1 VTSDFHARSFDKT
14 RERPAP
20 DALTGH
26 WSDGDDETVTFGET
40 TLVVAIKPHCDGCR
54 EFLNADP
61 SEIPVPVLVIS
72 ADEDENAEWRDTRRR
87 VLVAPGAFE
96 LLDIRW
102 PPLYVLI
109 DPTTRRVVCEG
120 VLFGSAQVA
129 AEIAAFLER

>member
-1 VTSDFHARSFDKT
+1 MTSEFHARSFDPT

-26 WSDGDDETVTFGET
+26 WSNGDDETIVFREM

-54 EFLNADP
+54 EFLNED
-61 SEIPVPVLVIS
+61 SGEIPVPILVIS
-72 ADEDENAEWRDTRRR
+72 ADEDESCEWRDARRP
-87 VLVAPGAFE
+87 VLVAPEAFG

-102 PPLYVLI
+102 PPFYVLI
-109 DPTTRRVVCEG
+109 DPSTRRVVCEG

-129 AEIAAFLER
+129 TEIAAFLER